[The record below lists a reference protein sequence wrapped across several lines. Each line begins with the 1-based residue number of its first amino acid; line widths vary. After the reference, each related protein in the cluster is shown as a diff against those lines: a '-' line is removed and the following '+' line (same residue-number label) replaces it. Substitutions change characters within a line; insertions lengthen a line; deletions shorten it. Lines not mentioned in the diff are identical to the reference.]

1 MEWNKLLGLSPS
13 VLGGRTVRLP
23 QLLPGPGQT
32 ANFESLSPPG
42 QRETGAVTSLKIL
55 DETSY
60 FVASYKI
67 RPLRNGHISFI
78 EHKNA
83 FIRP

>member
-1 MEWNKLLGLSPS
+1 MEWNMLLGLSPS

-32 ANFESLSPPG
+32 TNIESPSPPG
-42 QRETGAVTSLKIL
+42 QRETSAVTSLKLL

-60 FVASYKI
+60 FVASHKI
-67 RPLRNGHISFI
+67 RPLEMVTKF
-78 EHKNA
+78 
-83 FIRP
+83 